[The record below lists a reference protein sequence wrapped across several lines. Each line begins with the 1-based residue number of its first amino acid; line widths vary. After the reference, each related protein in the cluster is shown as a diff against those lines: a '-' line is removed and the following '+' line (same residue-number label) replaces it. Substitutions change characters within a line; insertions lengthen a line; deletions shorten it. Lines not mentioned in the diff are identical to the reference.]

1 MQDDPDDMH
10 HLVQP
15 TGFFNT
21 FRLPMQLQR
30 EALCKKVFP
39 MKNRT
44 ICLRINIKYISQ
56 KTR

>member
-15 TGFFNT
+15 TGFFKT

-30 EALCKKVFP
+30 EALCKKVFL

-44 ICLRINIKYISQ
+44 ICLRINIKYIS
-56 KTR
+56 